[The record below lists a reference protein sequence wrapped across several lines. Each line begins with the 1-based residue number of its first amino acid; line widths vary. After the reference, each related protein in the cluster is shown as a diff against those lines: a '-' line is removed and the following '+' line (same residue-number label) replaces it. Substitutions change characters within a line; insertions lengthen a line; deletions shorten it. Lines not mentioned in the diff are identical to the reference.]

1 MTELQH
7 LHHISDRTHVNC
19 VLMCAQFASD
29 ERLAVEEPEL
39 YTSLFTCSVILTKRS
54 ADNSDNQVINKSNIS
69 DMG

>member
-1 MTELQH
+1 
-7 LHHISDRTHVNC
+7 
-19 VLMCAQFASD
+19 MCAQFASD
-29 ERLAVEEPEL
+29 ERLVVEEPEL